1 MTALREQRRRLINIF
16 RADPRLWIER
26 CCKIIDKSGREVPF
40 KFTRFQNYY
49 YEHLYKLY
57 WTPYLDPD
65 GEPYKNHEGQII
77 YRFQGMREVNT
88 KARQLYLSSF
98 MNAIFLHDTIFFKGT
113 RTLII
118 CQGAP
123 EGMVMLE
130 EKAKYY
136 YESAKKINDPLIV
149 LPEPE
154 VDNKSELGFPE
165 INSIIRTFTPGQ
177 STAIASKKGRSI
189 VAKNALMSEV
199 GEWVDAASFFQGVE
213 AALNDP
219 TTNFFAESSG
229 SFEGDYFHTLSKM
242 ALAQQGG
249 WRGHF
254 WGWWWQDKYRIPM
267 SHDGEAQEIMSN
279 LSSEEQALVDEHDL
293 DAEQIK
299 WRRHKKA
306 DPLLAA
312 KGPRAF
318 KKEYPETYEEA
329 FEKSGASVFNDDEYD
344 LRQLTTNLRPAIPG
358 HLHAIG
364 VDVSDGTGN
373 DNSAIV
379 VIDVDT
385 REIIYTW
392 YSNVEY
398 DSTTLHHKIREVWEK
413 YPGVVGIETNGIGRA
428 TISQARNEARITV
441 PNWKYDEALE
451 KKFGNRYRERPTI
464 GMGEDWD
471 EFIHC
476 GHSTYDGLP
485 TMSEKLTTVYLLRAA
500 IKEAVAYYT
509 NPDNDH
515 SKVVGLRIGSQD
527 LIDEFPAFQR
537 VGNTAKAPDGPGL
550 HDDIIMA
557 TTVAFRLLDDAED
570 YRKIFNQRFGV
581 KDE

>member
-1 MTALREQRRRLINIF
+1 
-16 RADPRLWIER
+16 
-26 CCKIIDKSGREVPF
+26 
-40 KFTRFQNYY
+40 
-49 YEHLYKLY
+49 
-57 WTPYLDPD
+57 
-65 GEPYKNHEGQII
+65 
-77 YRFQGMREVNT
+77 MREVNT
-88 KARQLYLSSF
+88 KARQLYLSSL

-123 EGMVMLE
+123 EGMVMFE

-136 YESAKKINDPLIV
+136 FESAKRIQDPLIV
-149 LPEPE
+149 LPEPD

-199 GEWVDAASFFQGVE
+199 GEWIDAASFFQGIE

-219 TTNFFAESSG
+219 STNFFAESSG

-242 ALAQQGG
+242 AIAKQAG
-249 WRGHF
+249 WIGHF
-254 WGWWWQDKYRIPM
+254 WGWWWQDKYRVKM
-267 SHDGEAQEIMSN
+267 SYEGEAEEIMGN
-279 LSSEEQALVDEHDL
+279 LSKEEKELVSLHNL

-299 WRRHKKA
+299 WRRHKKS
-306 DPLLAA
+306 DPILAA

-318 KKEYPETYEEA
+318 KKEYPETYDEA

-344 LRQLTTNLRPAIPG
+344 LRQLTTSLRPAIPG
-358 HLHAIG
+358 HMHALG

-373 DNSAIV
+373 DHSSIV
-379 VIDVDT
+379 VIDIDT
-385 REIIYTW
+385 KEIIYVW
-392 YSNVEY
+392 FSNVEY
-398 DSTTLHHKIREVWEK
+398 DSTTLHLKIREVWEK
-413 YPGVVGIETNGIGRA
+413 YPGIIGIETNGIGRA

-441 PNWKYDEALE
+441 PNWRYNEADA
-451 KKFGNRYRERPTI
+451 KKFGYRYHEPKEI
-464 GMGEDWD
+464 GLGADWD

-485 TMSEKLTTVYLLRAA
+485 TQGEKLTTVYLLRAA

-515 SKVVGLRIGSQD
+515 SKVVGLRVGSQD

-537 VGNTAKAPDGPGL
+537 VGNTARSPDGQGL
-550 HDDIIMA
+550 HDDIIMG
-557 TTVAFRLLDDAED
+557 TTVAFKLLPEAED

-581 KDE
+581 KNE